1 MHSGDL
7 NRLYEQRRQA
17 LQGPWEASFVR
28 FAPWQIG
35 IVDIVMHHA
44 VSDMF
49 RFGKLWK
56 SVALSQR
63 VWVQVEQFRNSLV

>member
-28 FAPWQIG
+28 FVPWQIG
-35 IVDIVMHHA
+35 IVMYRAI
-44 VSDMF
+44 SDVF
-49 RFGKLWK
+49 RFDKTTDM
-56 SVALSQR
+56 VALAAECLGGGKT
-63 VWVQVEQFRNSLV
+63 V